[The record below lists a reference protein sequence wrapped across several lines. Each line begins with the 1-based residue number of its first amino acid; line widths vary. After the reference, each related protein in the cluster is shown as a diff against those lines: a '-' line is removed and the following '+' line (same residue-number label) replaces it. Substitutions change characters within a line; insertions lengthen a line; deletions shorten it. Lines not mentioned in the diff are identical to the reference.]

1 MAEGLGPGDPV
12 EVGEGRYELTAR
24 PGQGGMGTVYL
35 GKSLSVACGGGQGHS
50 P

>member
-24 PGQGGMGTVYL
+24 LRRGGMGTVYL
-35 GKSLSVACGGGQGHS
+35 GRSSSVACGDGQGHA